1 MGPHTKPSSLSM
13 YSHYS
18 FEVAKEQMELMRE
31 TLKNSINCVYYFR
44 SNSYIT
50 RKLQRPVLD
59 PVNLEEL

>member
-1 MGPHTKPSSLSM
+1 M

-31 TLKNSINCVYYFR
+31 TLKNSLNCVNYFR

>member
-1 MGPHTKPSSLSM
+1 MD
-13 YSHYS
+13 
-18 FEVAKEQMELMRE
+18 LMSE
-31 TLKNSINCVYYFR
+31 TPRNNLNCVYYFR